1 MVKAGMGEK
10 RRCLSCCTPFF
21 DLNRTPIV
29 CPKCAAVFQVVQIVR
44 SSNTR
49 IRPPAYIEAKL
60 ADPVQADAVLAVDE
74 KDDVDSGA
82 PAAEQDD
89 EMDEAERA
97 I

>member
-1 MVKAGMGEK
+1 MVKVGMGEK

-29 CPKCAAVFQVVQIVR
+29 CPKCAAVFQIVHIVR

-49 IRPPAYIEAKL
+49 MRPPAYKEAEL
-60 ADPVQADAVLAVDE
+60 ADPVQADAVLVVDE
-74 KDDVDSGA
+74 KDDVDSDIP
-82 PAAEQDD
+82 PADQDD
-89 EMDEAERA
+89 EMDEAEAA